1 MRRIRVPHALGL
13 VLVTAGLTGFGS
25 CSVSPQEVCENR
37 LPDLEAQLTL
47 ARATILSEG
56 VPEGLHG
63 DGADRRV
70 ASAGSNN
77 AILSEE
83 DRERWSDWAVDR
95 LNETQQYIDALEG
108 ESGMA
113 VVRDTL
119 HEVANHLVSF
129 HAYAAA
135 GNFKRM
141 DGSLQKIQDY
151 EKKARDLAC
160 TQNR

>member
-1 MRRIRVPHALGL
+1 MTRIRVAHAWGL
-13 VLVTAGLTGFGS
+13 VLVAAGLTGFGS
-25 CSVSPQEVCENR
+25 CSVSPQEICESR

-47 ARATILSEG
+47 ARATII
-56 VPEGLHG
+56 PEGAPVA
-63 DGADRRV
+63 GADRRV
-70 ASAGSNN
+70 ASEGVSA
-77 AILSEE
+77 LLEE
-83 DRERWSDWAVDR
+83 DRVRWTDWAEDR
-95 LNETQQYIDALEG
+95 LKETQQYIDALEG

-113 VVRDTL
+113 VVRDNL

-141 DGSLQKIQDY
+141 DGSLQAIQNY

-160 TQNR
+160 QKRN